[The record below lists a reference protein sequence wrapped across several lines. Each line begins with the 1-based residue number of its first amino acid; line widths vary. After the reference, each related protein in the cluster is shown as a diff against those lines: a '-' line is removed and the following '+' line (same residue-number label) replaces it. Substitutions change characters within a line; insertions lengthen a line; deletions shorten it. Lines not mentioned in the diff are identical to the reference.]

1 MAWGDNDKVVQTKGW
16 GTSDKKRRK
25 VGFVEDVISSAGTGL
40 GQSVTGLLG
49 AFGDAQQVGG
59 LLGSKI
65 GGWLGASEEDQ
76 ARGRQ
81 VTGLLS
87 PQLPTSGMLNE
98 KVGLTYQ
105 PRTTTGKVAR
115 AIGANAPSA
124 LVPGTGAA
132 RLANVVVPALSSE
145 GAGLAVEAAGG
156 SEGAATAARIAGGLA
171 GGVASSVR
179 LGGRNPARVLP
190 AQDPARV
197 RGQIAQYRAAGIEP
211 ALVDVVDD
219 SARGTI
225 RAAASRQT
233 PARQMATD
241 FADSR
246 ALDLPDRMSTQARD
260 IVSSD
265 PRTPAQ
271 IQADLGATRR
281 SNADAA
287 YGAVR
292 GDMLGLAPET
302 VQALRNPR
310 GRAAIAEAASRET
323 DPNIRAALSRLSGD
337 ALDNPGQTQI
347 TVGMADRISRTLYGQ
362 AQAAARSGDNDLAR
376 IYTQLGDDVRNPA
389 RAASPGY
396 GSAVDQYASDSRL
409 IGASEVGESFLRPGT
424 TDEFVGEV
432 GALGPQERDLARASA
447 RRAIERAAGENVASA
462 PGVARRIA
470 TAPEQQARNVALLGQ
485 QDAQRLQE
493 AMRLEAMR
501 VRNAQDIAPRAGS
514 QTQPRTQDAAN
525 AAGAVVRGIRGDWV
539 GVGIDWLRS
548 RGMSDAQAQS
558 LIEAALDPARTD
570 EVVNALGQAQ
580 AERLLQITRAGS
592 AGLLTVQSQQ
602 GQ

>member
-1 MAWGDNDKVVQTKGW
+1 MPWGDDDKVVQTSGW

-25 VGFVEDVISSAGTGL
+25 VSWGEDVVASGLTGI
-40 GQSVTGLLG
+40 GQSATGLLG
-49 AFGDAQQVGG
+49 SFGDAQKIGA

-65 GGWLGASEEDQ
+65 GGLLGASEEDQ

-81 VTGLLS
+81 VTGLLG
-87 PQLPTSGMLNE
+87 PQLPTSGLLNQ
-98 KVGLTYQ
+98 KTGLTYE
-105 PRTTTGKVAR
+105 PRTTTGKFAR
-115 AIGANAPSA
+115 AVGANAPSA
-124 LVPGTGAA
+124 LVPGTAGV
-132 RLANVVVPALSSE
+132 RLANVVAPALASE
-145 GAGLAVEAAGG
+145 SAGLAVEAAGG

-171 GGVASSVR
+171 GGLGASVR
-179 LGGRNPARVLP
+179 VGRGNPARVLP
-190 AQDPARV
+190 TQDPARV
-197 RGQIAQYRAAGIEP
+197 GAEVARYRAAGIEP

-233 PARQMATD
+233 PARQAATD

-246 ALDLPDRMSTQARD
+246 ALDLPDRMSQQART

-265 PRTPAQ
+265 PRTPGQ
-271 IQADLGATRR
+271 IQADLSATRR
-281 SNADAA
+281 TNADAA

-292 GDMLGLAPET
+292 GDTLGLAPET

-310 GRAAIAEAASRET
+310 GRTAITEAASRET
-323 DPNIRAALSRLSGD
+323 DPNIRAALNRLAND

-409 IGASEVGESFLRPGT
+409 VGASETGENFLNRN
-424 TDEFVGEV
+424 TDEFVAEV
-432 GALGPQERDLARASA
+432 GNLNAQEQDLARASA
-447 RRAIERAAGENVASA
+447 RRAIERAAGENVAAA

-470 TAPEQQARNVALLGQ
+470 TAPEQQARNAALLGQ
-485 QDAQRLQE
+485 QDAERLQE

-514 QTQPRTQDAAN
+514 QTQLRTQEAAN
-525 AAGAVVRGIRGDWV
+525 AAGTVVRGLRGDWLGV
-539 GVGIDWLRS
+539 GVDWLRS
-548 RGMSDAQAQS
+548 RGMSDTQAQD

-570 EVVNALGQAQ
+570 EVINALGQEQ
-580 AERLLQITRAGS
+580 GERLLALTRAGA
-592 AGLLTVQSQQ
+592 AGLLTAQSQS
-602 GQ
+602 GR